1 MPSAWKTQALFPKL
15 PEMTAQNP
23 TLLSSY
29 AGLLTN
35 PKKEFYSL
43 LRKRF
48 LRPVAC
54 AVSGKSFLHKEF
66 QEGPPISSPKQ
77 QEWEPI
83 LISNRPKESLIV
95 GVVKDRLISL
105 DVV

>member
-1 MPSAWKTQALFPKL
+1 MPSAWKPQPWFPKL
-15 PEMTAQNP
+15 PEMTVQNP

-43 LRKRF
+43 LLKQF
-48 LRPVAC
+48 LRPVAST
-54 AVSGKSFLHKEF
+54 VSGKSFLQKEF
-66 QEGPPISSPKQ
+66 QEGPSISSPKQ

-83 LISNRPKESLIV
+83 LITNRPEV
-95 GVVKDRLISL
+95 VRVVKDRLISL